1 MPVAITKPNPDNK
14 VENAVKN
21 GLASFLKT
29 SDPAWQPLLN
39 AAAGTGGERLGVFTL
54 GASAVLA
61 GGSFLT
67 RARFGG
73 WRIAAGAGGSAAAAD
88 IYTMERK
95 GPVPIPEGEPRLACV
110 RIGPQIGNLLRA
122 IEVVPAA
129 AAGEPQMSGA
139 YKLHLVLM
147 PQLFTEALYLESENP
162 SAAHWVFPY
171 YTLIRKNLSV
181 RTLYTEATFV
191 DKVGPVAR
199 KQVGFDYDAIIEREK
214 AATRAH
220 LGI

>member
-1 MPVAITKPNPDNK
+1 MPITITRPNPDNK
-14 VENAVKN
+14 VTNAVKT
-21 GLASFLKT
+21 GLASFLKA
-29 SDPAWQPLLN
+29 SDPAWQLLLN

-61 GGSFLT
+61 GGSLLT
-67 RARFGG
+67 RAKFGG

-129 AAGEPQMSGA
+129 AAGEPQMSGD

-147 PQLFTEALYLESENP
+147 PQLFSEALYLESETP
-162 SAAHWVFPY
+162 SSAHWVFPY
-171 YTLIRKNLSV
+171 YTLIRNLSV
-181 RTLYTEATFV
+181 RTLYAEATFV
-191 DKVGPVAR
+191 DKVRPVAL
-199 KQVGFDYDAIIEREK
+199 KQAGIDYEAIIDRERK
-214 AATRAH
+214 ATKAH